1 MKKFLLGL
9 IASLV
14 PFFALAGANPQ
25 VELKT
30 NQGTILIELYPEAAP
45 ASVDNFLQYVKSGFY
60 DGLVFHRVI
69 EGFMI
74 QGGGYDAQMNQKATR
89 APIKNEAEA
98 ATRKGVRNAPG
109 YISMARTN
117 DPHSATA
124 QFFINLVDNRMLDYP
139 SRDGWGYAAFGK
151 VIKGMEVVS
160 NIGSVRTGD
169 VGPYQNV
176 PLTAVVIQTAR
187 VVEAKP

>member
-1 MKKFLLGL
+1 
-9 IASLV
+9 
-14 PFFALAGANPQ
+14 
-25 VELKT
+25 
-30 NQGTILIELYPEAAP
+30 
-45 ASVDNFLQYVKSGFY
+45 
-60 DGLVFHRVI
+60 
-69 EGFMI
+69 
-74 QGGGYDAQMNQKATR
+74 
-89 APIKNEAEA
+89 
-98 ATRKGVRNAPG
+98 
-109 YISMARTN
+109 MARTN